1 MSNSLIKY
9 HVPVLSEE
17 LINGLVVKPKGKYID
32 CTLGEAGH
40 THAVLNSVNPAPMV
54 LGIDLDVDAL
64 SSAKHS
70 LENHSKS
77 VILVNGNF
85 NNLKTIAA
93 KNDFSNVDGVFFDLG
108 LSSLQLGK
116 EGRGFSF
123 KTDDYL
129 DMRFDK
135 NQDFTAWDVINTYHE
150 KDISRIVANYGE
162 ETKPDR
168 IAKAIVANRPIDTTS
183 QLSNVV
189 IKALKRPWSKI
200 HPATRTFQAI
210 RMEVNGEMENLES
223 ALHQSQEILNPGG
236 RLAVISYH
244 SLEDRLVKKFLTQR
258 HREGDTL
265 RIINKKVIKPSR
277 TEILS
282 NRRSRSARMRVA
294 ERI

>member
-1 MSNSLIKY
+1 MSNSSPKY

-17 LINGLVVKPKGKYID
+17 LVNGLRVKPKGKYID

-40 THAVLNSVNPAPMV
+40 TQAILDSTKPAPTI
-54 LGIDLDVDAL
+54 LGIDLDLDAI
-64 SSAKHS
+64 SSSKKS
-70 LENHSKS
+70 LDSYSKN
-77 VILVNGNF
+77 VTLVNDNF
-85 NNLKTIAA
+85 VNLEAIAA
-93 KNDFSNVDGVFFDLG
+93 KNGFSSVDGVFFDLG
-108 LSSLQLGK
+108 LSSLQLEK
-116 EGRGFSF
+116 QGRGFSF
-123 KTDDYL
+123 RSDDYL

-162 ETKPDR
+162 ESKPDR
-168 IAKAIVANRPIDTTS
+168 IAKAIVRNRPIDTTL
-183 QLSNVV
+183 QLSTVV

-223 ALHQSQEILNPGG
+223 ALYQSQEVLSPGG

-244 SLEDRLVKKFLTQR
+244 SLEDRLVKNFLTQK

-265 RIINKKVIKPSR
+265 RIINKKVIKPSH
-277 TEILS
+277 TEIRL

>member
-1 MSNSLIKY
+1 VSNSLIKY

>member
-1 MSNSLIKY
+1 MSNSSPKY

-17 LINGLVVKPKGKYID
+17 LVNGLRVKPKGKYID

-40 THAVLNSVNPAPMV
+40 TQAILDSTKPAPTI
-54 LGIDLDVDAL
+54 LGIDLDLDAI
-64 SSAKHS
+64 SSSKKS
-70 LENHSKS
+70 LDSYSKN
-77 VILVNGNF
+77 VTLVNDNFGN
-85 NNLKTIAA
+85 LEAIATE
-93 KNDFSNVDGVFFDLG
+93 NGFSSVDGVFFDLG
-108 LSSLQLGK
+108 LSSLQLEK
-116 EGRGFSF
+116 QGRGFSF
-123 KTDDYL
+123 RSDDYL

-162 ETKPDR
+162 EPKPDR
-168 IAKAIVANRPIDTTS
+168 IAKAIVRNRPIDTTL

-223 ALHQSQEILNPGG
+223 ALYQSQEILSPGG

-244 SLEDRLVKKFLTQR
+244 SLEDRLVKNFLTQK

-265 RIINKKVIKPSR
+265 RIINKKVIKPSH
-277 TEILS
+277 TEIRL